1 MSKYT
6 TELRYIIENYNDDTT
21 SDNSDADDMII
32 KALPKLFNFNYPIY
46 DESYREALE
55 LNIVRHF
62 YTREICCETV
72 GRWKM
77 FLRDR
82 MNLIMPRYNI
92 MYKELEDIA
101 DKLFYT
107 VDIKESRD
115 LEGKANSNTS
125 SNSNS
130 DSTNTS
136 TSNSKANSSGSGSGT
151 NNASSSGNG
160 TTDAWQT
167 SNDTP
172 QGGLSGLE
180 SNKYLS
186 SATHNKGAS
195 TQDATNSSTS
205 TTNQKSDS
213 TSESS
218 DKSNTNT
225 TNTSDSEATTTSTE
239 SYVKKT
245 IGKRGGSEY
254 LTIYNKLLESYL
266 DIDDMII
273 HDLDDLFFQLW

>member
-6 TELRYIIENYNDDTT
+6 TELRYIIENYNDNTT
-21 SDNSDADDMII
+21 SDNSDVDDMIV
-32 KALPKLFNFNYPIY
+32 KALPKLFNFNFPIY

-82 MNLIMPRYNI
+82 MNIIMPRYNI

-115 LEGKANSNTS
+115 LEGTANSNSS
-125 SNSNS
+125 SNSNT

-136 TSNSKANSSGSGSGT
+136 SSNSKANSSGSGSGS
-151 NNASSSGNG
+151 NNSASKGNG

-195 TQDATNSSTS
+195 TQDTSTESNS
-205 TTNQKSDS
+205 TTNQESNS
-213 TSESS
+213 TSEASDSS
-218 DKSNTNT
+218 NSKSSNTSNA
-225 TNTSDSEATTTSTE
+225 EATSTSTE

-254 LTIYNKLLESYL
+254 LTIYNKLVESYL
-266 DIDDMII
+266 NIDDMII
-273 HDLDDLFFQLW
+273 HELDDLFFQLW